1 MEITTVVLG
10 VAMAVKVTITVML
23 EVEMEVKAIITVML
37 EEEMEVKAI
46 ITEMLEAETMV
57 IMETMLVPLIMK
69 TVMKIMSSKLERM
82 MSEPSVKR
90 IA

>member
-1 MEITTVVLG
+1 
-10 VAMAVKVTITVML
+10 MAVKVTITVML
-23 EVEMEVKAIITVML
+23 EVETEVKVTITVML
-37 EEEMEVKAI
+37 EVEMEVKAI

-69 TVMKIMSSKLERM
+69 TVIKIMLLKLERM
-82 MSEPSVKR
+82 MSEPLVKK